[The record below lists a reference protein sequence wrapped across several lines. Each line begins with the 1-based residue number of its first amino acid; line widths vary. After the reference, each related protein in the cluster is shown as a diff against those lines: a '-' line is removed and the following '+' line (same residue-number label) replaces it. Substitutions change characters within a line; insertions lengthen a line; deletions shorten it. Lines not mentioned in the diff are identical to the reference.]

1 MRIIKRRQ
9 KELEKCEINAN
20 EIKRLEKRIT
30 VLEEYREKDKSQ
42 LHQLDTSLQVFIN
55 EMKNI
60 SQELQTVV
68 TNFKEAIIRSTNA
81 QEKELLSLK
90 EKVIENEKKLEKLDA
105 KVEQETVV
113 ANSDKWKKATSYI
126 VTAILSAIVSLVLIK
141 IGLS

>member
-1 MRIIKRRQ
+1 M
-9 KELEKCEINAN
+9 EKCEVNAN
-20 EIKRLEKRIT
+20 EIKRLEKRVSI
-30 VLEEYREKDKSQ
+30 LEEYREKDKSQ

>member
-1 MRIIKRRQ
+1 M
-9 KELEKCEINAN
+9 EKCEINAN

-55 EMKNI
+55 EIKNI

-90 EKVIENEKKLEKLDA
+90 EKVMENEKKLEKLDA

>member
-1 MRIIKRRQ
+1 M
-9 KELEKCEINAN
+9 EKCEINAN

-90 EKVIENEKKLEKLDA
+90 EKVMENEKKLEKLDA

>member
-1 MRIIKRRQ
+1 M
-9 KELEKCEINAN
+9 EKCEINAN

-90 EKVIENEKKLEKLDA
+90 EKVMENEKKLEKLDA

-113 ANSDKWKKATSYI
+113 ANADKWKNISKY
-126 VTAILSAIVSLVLIK
+126 VLTAILGIIIAYIFMQL
-141 IGLS
+141 GLK

>member
-1 MRIIKRRQ
+1 M
-9 KELEKCEINAN
+9 EKCEINAN